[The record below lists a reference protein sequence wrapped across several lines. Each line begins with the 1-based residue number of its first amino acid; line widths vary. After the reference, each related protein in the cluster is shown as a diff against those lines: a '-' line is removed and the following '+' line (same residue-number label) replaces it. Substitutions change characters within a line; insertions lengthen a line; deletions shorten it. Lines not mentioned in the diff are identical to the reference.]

1 MILTFL
7 LRNKIKVIGHIIIFF
22 LIIIPT
28 ILFFSTMKTSLTHFF
43 GNETDSEKINR
54 LSNNV
59 KVLEKQKSIVKK
71 EAGNK
76 IKLIKIKTK
85 LKKDTIVKTIVINKK
100 KDSIIKDLDKK
111 IDEIKYKP
119 KVKKKVIVVIP
130 KHKIK
135 LKKEITLLPPPPKL
149 AVKETP
155 IVKVEDKVKYQEA
168 GNVMMD
174 SMVNAYVLIN
184 KIKD

>member
-7 LRNKIKVIGHIIIFF
+7 LRNKIKIIGYVIIFF
-22 LIIIPT
+22 LIVIPT

-54 LSNNV
+54 LSNNI

-71 EAGNK
+71 EAENK
-76 IKLIKIKTK
+76 VKLIEIKTK
-85 LKKDTIVKTIVINKK
+85 IKKDTRNKTTIIIKEKN
-100 KDSIIKDLDKK
+100 DIIKDLDKK
-111 IDEIKYKP
+111 IQKIKHKP
-119 KVKKKVIVVIP
+119 KVKKKSIVVIP
-130 KHKIK
+130 KSKP
-135 LKKEITLLPPPPKL
+135 KKEITLLPPPKP
-149 AVKETP
+149 AIKETP

-174 SMVNAYVLIN
+174 SMVNAYVMIN